1 MPSHRTGAG
10 RRRLRPGGARVY
22 ASPAWATRYTG
33 SKTRARL
40 ASTRWRR
47 RRECSARTCAC
58 CRTSPTPTPRRLV
71 GDSRSTGRARR
82 ALLWSTSGFR
92 PPVFGASCS
101 SLAPPASSL
110 TSPRKRRLRWACR
123 CGTRPKVAGDRCHR
137 PCDLSLDPGARW
149 GTIECV
155 TGWIF
160 VVLVPVALWALL
172 VTFLV
177 IVFRS
182 GPAVEMEEPVLEVQ
196 PVRDLEPV
204 REPSRERSAL
214 GWLPPVAPHH

>member
-1 MPSHRTGAG
+1 M
-10 RRRLRPGGARVY
+10 
-22 ASPAWATRYTG
+22 
-33 SKTRARL
+33 
-40 ASTRWRR
+40 
-47 RRECSARTCAC
+47 
-58 CRTSPTPTPRRLV
+58 
-71 GDSRSTGRARR
+71 
-82 ALLWSTSGFR
+82 
-92 PPVFGASCS
+92 
-101 SLAPPASSL
+101 
-110 TSPRKRRLRWACR
+110 
-123 CGTRPKVAGDRCHR
+123 
-137 PCDLSLDPGARW
+137 SLDPGARW

-160 VVLVPVALWALL
+160 IVLVPVALWALL